1 MQLNGTHLLN
11 APVPTVWAML
21 MDTDTLARVVPAV
34 SKLEKTGDNE
44 FKAIAEVKMGP
55 VNGSFSGSLTLSDIR
70 ENEGYTL
77 NVKQNSKIGN
87 ADATI
92 AILLKPVADNQTE
105 ISFDG
110 NARLSGLLART
121 GQRVISG
128 VATTLT
134 KQFFSNFEEALA
146 GNSVSSIEV
155 IPGE

>member
-1 MQLNGTHLLN
+1 
-11 APVPTVWAML
+11 ML

-44 FKAIAEVKMGP
+44 FKAIAEIKMGP
-55 VNGSFSGSLTLSDIR
+55 VSGSFSGNLTLGDIR

-77 NVKQNSKIGN
+77 HVRQSSKIGN
-87 ADATI
+87 ADAVV
-92 AILLKPVADNQTE
+92 AIQLKPVAAEQTE

-110 NARLSGLLART
+110 NAKLSGLLART

-146 GNSVSSIEV
+146 SQSVPASNEIR
-155 IPGE
+155 GEA